1 VTTSTGRCPPAPSL
15 GYIAPIDTV
24 TVSVSKPK
32 PWVRIFW
39 KGSDALAFTK
49 RGHRFDPLPAPW
61 IDTEVLYA
69 GTSAETAIAE
79 VLLRWHGQIKP
90 GEPVMLSESANLQD
104 RRVARFTCHRQLQL
118 IDATGLGLA
127 RIEAAVTDVL
137 KLPEHAAWTARAK
150 PIADDIF
157 NCDETE
163 YALTQQWCGWLRSQ
177 CKEADGLQWT
187 SRQFNVG
194 RCIALF
200 SDRCEKDFKLV
211 GRAATLYG
219 KGSANRKLVDSM
231 VGRLGWSI
239 GK

>member
-1 VTTSTGRCPPAPSL
+1 VTISTGRCPPAPPL
-15 GYIAPIDTV
+15 GYTAPIDTA
-24 TVSVSKPK
+24 TVSVSTTA

-39 KGSDALAFTK
+39 KGCDPFTFTQG
-49 RGHRFDPLPAPW
+49 GHRFDPLPPPW
-61 IDTEVLYA
+61 IDTQVLYA
-69 GTSAETAIAE
+69 GTSVETAIAE
-79 VLLRWHGQIKP
+79 VLLRWHGQIVP
-90 GEPVMLSESANLQD
+90 GDPVMLSESRQLQD
-104 RRVARFTCHRQLQL
+104 RRVARFICHRPLQL

-127 RIEAAVTDVL
+127 RIEAAVTEVL
-137 KLPEHAAWTARAK
+137 KLPEHAAWAARAK
-150 PIADDIF
+150 PIAEDIF

-177 CKEADGLQWT
+177 CKKADGLLWT

-194 RCIALF
+194 GCVALF

-211 GRAATLYG
+211 GRPGKLYG
-219 KGSANRKLVDSM
+219 KGSANRKLVDTM